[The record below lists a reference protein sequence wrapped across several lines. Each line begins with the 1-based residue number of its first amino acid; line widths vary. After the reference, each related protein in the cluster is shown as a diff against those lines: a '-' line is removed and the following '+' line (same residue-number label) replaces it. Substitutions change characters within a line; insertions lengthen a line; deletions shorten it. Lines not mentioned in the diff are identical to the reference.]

1 VEAVTSTP
9 LRGVNKEE
17 RSEVQQ
23 TNIVRSQVSELT
35 SIMTIA
41 ATLLCALYRVIEQ
54 HLEASGRVL
63 HLQNG

>member
-35 SIMTIA
+35 SIKKIA
-41 ATLLCALYRVIEQ
+41 ATLL
-54 HLEASGRVL
+54 
-63 HLQNG
+63 